1 MGILEAIFIGFFGA
15 VGGLTFFT
23 EPTDIAID
31 DIYIPNFEEQ
41 GLTHETVLGLLN
53 QRVVELQ
60 ADAGISPLDDVALR
74 LNFKDSAVSR
84 FAAELGIM
92 EHVSNV
98 QAIFDLVDYRMSIA
112 IYASQEESN
121 EYRDIITALTAD
133 IFLLETRSGR
143 LIRSVRV
150 TGDGDMLSIL
160 DKVAEQIIVL
170 GKPSAHALQL
180 LVKEMPLA
188 HKEMLIL
195 NEPVPAGT
203 FVKTRNF
210 LEEWLVIHAKGSYQD
225 IGTNNT
231 KAYER
236 RQMQVRARMFNLLGL
251 VEMMEGNYKR
261 SHQSFLKSVQV
272 DQNFASGYINM
283 GAILGLQGKYEPA
296 LSYLRKGVNIEKDTP
311 VAYLYAAAV
320 LWKQG
325 KVEKALKVLDK
336 LEHMPGGTG
345 ISDLYRLRALIYEN
359 LITTHATYGPADGQS
374 HGALEV
380 EAWGRLATTAHREQK
395 IAKFK
400 NPFQFG
406 LFAR

>member
-1 MGILEAIFIGFFGA
+1 MGILEAVFIGFIGA
-15 VGGLTFFT
+15 VGGITFLT

-41 GLTHETVLGLLN
+41 GLAHETVLGLLN
-53 QRVVELQ
+53 KKVVELQ
-60 ADAGISPLDDVALR
+60 ADAGISPLDDAALR
-74 LNFKDSAVSR
+74 LNFKDSAVAQ

-92 EHVSNV
+92 EHVSNLH
-98 QAIFDLVDYRMSIA
+98 AILDLVDYRMSIA

-121 EYRDIITALTAD
+121 EYRDIITGLTAD
-133 IFLLETRSGR
+133 VFLLETRSGR
-143 LIRSVRV
+143 LIKSVRV
-150 TGDGDMLSIL
+150 TGDGDMLAIL
-160 DKVAEQIIVL
+160 DKVAEQIIVM
-170 GKPSAHALQL
+170 GKPSAHALRL
-180 LVKEMPLA
+180 FVEELPFT

-210 LEEWLVIHAKGSYQD
+210 LEEWLVVHAKGSYQD

-236 RQMQVRARMFNLLGL
+236 RQMGVRARMFNLLGL
-251 VEMMEGNYKR
+251 VEMIEGDYERSYK
-261 SHQSFLKSVQV
+261 SFLKSVQV
-272 DQNFASGYINM
+272 DQDFAAGYINI

-296 LSYLRKGVNIEKDTP
+296 LSYLRKGVDIDKDAP
-311 VAYLYAAAV
+311 VAYLYAGAI

-336 LEHMPGGTG
+336 LESMPGGTG
-345 ISDLYRLRALIYEN
+345 ISDLYKLRSVIYED
-359 LITTHATYGPADGQS
+359 LIAKHSPEEQS
-374 HGALEV
+374 HGTPEIQL
-380 EAWGRLATTAHREQK
+380 WIRLAANAKREQK
-395 IAKFK
+395 IAEFK